1 MGRKLITILTIIILT
16 LSMTACSDTKSEL
29 QTSIEPISK
38 TELFMGTAV
47 KLTIYDKNDDVGYF
61 SVDDAVSAEE
71 YANNILQWNDYL
83 EIGSHEEIQLAGRTI
98 HMYHFADKETGDAF
112 ISEGVIQLASDV
124 VFTFTYKHMK
134 YDESGLEE
142 VLEALRFIVE

>member
-47 KLTIYDKNDDVGYF
+47 KLTIYDNND
-61 SVDDAVSAEE
+61 
-71 YANNILQWNDYL
+71 
-83 EIGSHEEIQLAGRTI
+83 EEILDKAFNRIIEIENLVSINKENTEINKLNENAGI
-98 HMYHFADKETGDAF
+98 GPVKLSEDSFNIIKTGIEYSNVSGGGYD
-112 ISEGVIQLASDV
+112 ISIGPLVKLWNIGQVGAKVPS
-124 VFTFTYKHMK
+124 
-134 YDESGLEE
+134 ESE
-142 VLEALRFIVE
+142 IN